1 MKLVA
6 EKNMT
11 RIELIVPGLE
21 HVVNEVVGESNL
33 RLGNGARQPVK
44 LRHHHVQAARFLLRR
59 LSHFRKNQSINS
71 CLSTFNQNLN
81 KFVDCFTNKTSNE

>member
-11 RIELIVPGLE
+11 RIELTVPGLE

-33 RLGNGARQPVK
+33 GFRDGTGLTVE
-44 LRHHHVQAARFLLRR
+44 LRHH
-59 LSHFRKNQSINS
+59 NW
-71 CLSTFNQNLN
+71 
-81 KFVDCFTNKTSNE
+81 